1 MNTGKSWGLNYYIY
15 TRENNE
21 TADQHK
27 CRNSQCPCP
36 TQKSDSHTFI
46 LQTSDQKVLSWKSD
60 QPKRSQ
66 ERERERES
74 VCVCVCVHACARACV
89 RVCACVCARVSTCV
103 HSPAHVLI
111 QSCPTLCKPL
121 NLCKP
126 LAVQA
131 PLSLGFPK
139 KQYWNRLPFP
149 TPGGLLN
156 LGIEHASVVSPAL
169 AGRFFTNG
177 TTQEAQFQEVFL
189 KSSLH

>member
-1 MNTGKSWGLNYYIY
+1 MQKFPIPLPHSEVWQSHLY
-15 TRENNE
+15 
-21 TADQHK
+21 
-27 CRNSQCPCP
+27 P
-36 TQKSDSHTFI
+36 TNKWLEGSFLEIWLAQEE
-46 LQTSDQKVLSWKSD
+46 LG
-60 QPKRSQ
+60 
-66 ERERERES
+66 ERER
-74 VCVCVCVHACARACV
+74 VCVCVCVCVCVRVRACV

-177 TTQEAQFQEVFL
+177 TT
-189 KSSLH
+189 

>member
-1 MNTGKSWGLNYYIY
+1 MKQQTNINAEIPNTLAPLRSLTVTPLSYKQVIRRFFPGNL
-15 TRENNE
+15 
-21 TADQHK
+21 
-27 CRNSQCPCP
+27 
-36 TQKSDSHTFI
+36 
-46 LQTSDQKVLSWKSD
+46 TSPRGV
-60 QPKRSQ
+60 R
-66 ERERERES
+66 RERERES

-177 TTQEAQFQEVFL
+177 TT
-189 KSSLH
+189 